1 MVIKCVR
8 VLYSRKDSLRK
19 KSKGAVSWFVTGE
32 CECDIL
38 KGVTSTARS
47 PFFKGQ
53 GSHPTCH
60 FLLSFG
66 KQFVRVLAEMNVLIF
81 SNYGFAKWNTQ

>member
-1 MVIKCVR
+1 M
-8 VLYSRKDSLRK
+8 
-19 KSKGAVSWFVTGE
+19 TGE

-60 FLLSFG
+60 LILSFG

-81 SNYGFAKWNTQ
+81 LIMVLRNGIHNKRFFLHLEDHYILLKHEVVCEGKPK